1 MKKIFLLLLLLSSYV
16 YSQDLAFKS
25 LDSLEFKN
33 TTAELI
39 KATNSDFKL
48 VSDNNIDWRRYQK
61 YTNSKNEDFFI
72 VYFINMEGEN
82 KDLEIKGIKK
92 WNIESYASKYTL
104 IFDLYKRFYNKNADL
119 EKIQKIGL
127 DLKATTN
134 SAKIRKTSQE
144 GLWEIK
150 LW

>member
-48 VSDNNIDWRRYQK
+48 VSDNNVDWRRYQK

-82 KDLEIKGIKK
+82 KDLEIKGIK
-92 WNIESYASKYTL
+92 SLGMRSM
-104 IFDLYKRFYNKNADL
+104 
-119 EKIQKIGL
+119 
-127 DLKATTN
+127 
-134 SAKIRKTSQE
+134 RK
-144 GLWEIK
+144 
-150 LW
+150 

>member
-33 TTAELI
+33 TTTELI

-82 KDLEIKGIKK
+82 KDLEIQGIKK